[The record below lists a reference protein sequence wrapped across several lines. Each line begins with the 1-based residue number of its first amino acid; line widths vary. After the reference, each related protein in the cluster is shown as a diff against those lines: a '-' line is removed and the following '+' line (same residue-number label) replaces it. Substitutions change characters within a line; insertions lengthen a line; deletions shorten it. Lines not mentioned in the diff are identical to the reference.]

1 MRYLLALLLLIVLI
15 AGGAAAWIWY
25 GITKPYQN
33 FAAEGVFVDL
43 PHGASQRHVAYL
55 LRANGVVRSAMA
67 FEIMHGAIPS
77 ARCRRANTFSIM
89 P

>member
-1 MRYLLALLLLIVLI
+1 VDLVRL
-15 AGGAAAWIWY
+15 
-25 GITKPYQN
+25 TKPYQN

-55 LRANGVVRSAMA
+55 LRANAWSAA
-67 FEIMHGAIPS
+67 PWRLRFMHGAIRS